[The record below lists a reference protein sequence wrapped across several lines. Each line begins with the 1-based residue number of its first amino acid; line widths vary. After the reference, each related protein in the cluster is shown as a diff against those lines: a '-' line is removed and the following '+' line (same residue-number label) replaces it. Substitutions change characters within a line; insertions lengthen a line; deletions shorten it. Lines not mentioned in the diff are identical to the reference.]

1 MTANAHHFDALQR
14 AAQVVDSMSELLWS
28 LSASRLFRPRGGP
41 GMNETSFT
49 DLLLNFLE
57 GHAVVQQYQ
66 FGGAEEAVVGA
77 DWEWWIGADDLGW
90 RCARI
95 QAKRTFPKVNRSR
108 EVVPDAVPVYRELKH
123 TVGKSGRLQMDVLID
138 GARDGVDPHTKAAE
152 PDLVGVL
159 DPYYVFYNG
168 WPPSTFSRETI
179 DDATVVQNNEI
190 AIAQSAMRRT
200 DHPRWGEWAVIRE
213 HHRATCSTCRWM
225 LCGCS
230 THRAVTSCSAPTPQ
244 FTHEL
249 LPFWGAGTMPAEH
262 VRAVYKGSSNTI
274 QVTPYL
280 GRSLPLSTVLFDQWD
295 VLTNGG
301 GPAPDRR
308 ISDRL
313 PVYADAVRDLGNG
326 DAGEYARQ
334 MIRQFS
340 DVGGLA
346 IGHVAVTDIGRSQER
361 LRQATT

>member
-1 MTANAHHFDALQR
+1 MAANAYHFDALQR
-14 AAQVVDSMSELLWS
+14 AAQVVDSMSELFWS
-28 LSASRLFRPRGGP
+28 LSASRLLRPRGGP

-66 FGGAEEAVVGA
+66 FSGAEEAVVGA

-95 QAKRTFPKVNRSR
+95 QAKRASPKSTKSR
-108 EVVPDAVPVYRELKH
+108 GAIHDEVPVYRELSHK
-123 TVGKSGRLQMDVLID
+123 VGGTGPLQMDVFID
-138 GARDGVDPHTKAAE
+138 AARDGVDPRSKRPD

-168 WPPSTFSRETI
+168 WPPSTFSLETL
-179 DDATVVQNNEI
+179 DDATVVQNNEL

-200 DHPRWGEWAVIRE
+200 DHPRWGEWAITRA
-213 HHRATCSTCRWM
+213 HHRATCSTCGWL

-230 THRAVTSCSAPTPQ
+230 RHWRATSCSAPTPE

-249 LPFWGAGTMPAEH
+249 LPFWGAGTMPAED
-262 VRAVYKGSSNTI
+262 VRAVYKGSSPGL

-280 GRSLPLSTVLFDQWD
+280 ARSLPLSTVLFDQWD
-295 VLTNGG
+295 VLTHGHG
-301 GPAPDRR
+301 QAPGPR
-308 ISDRL
+308 ISDQL
-313 PVYADAVRDLGNG
+313 PVYAAAVRNLGSG
-326 DAGEYARQ
+326 DAGEYARL
-334 MIRQFS
+334 MLRQFS
-340 DVGGLA
+340 EVGSLA
-346 IGHVAVTDIGRSQER
+346 IGHVAVTDIGRDQ
-361 LRQATT
+361 

>member
-1 MTANAHHFDALQR
+1 
-14 AAQVVDSMSELLWS
+14 
-28 LSASRLFRPRGGP
+28 
-41 GMNETSFT
+41 MNETSFT

-77 DWEWWIGADDLGW
+77 DWEWWIGADGLGW

-95 QAKRTFPKVNRSR
+95 QAKRAFAKSTKSR
-108 EVVPDAVPVYRELKH
+108 GAIHDEVPVYRELSH
-123 TVGKSGRLQMDVLID
+123 QVGGRGPLQMDVLID
-138 GARDGVDPHTKAAE
+138 GARTGLDPLTGSAE

-159 DPYYVFYNG
+159 DPYYAFYNG
-168 WPPSTFSRETI
+168 WPPSTFSGETL

-230 THRAVTSCSAPTPQ
+230 THRAVTPCSAPTPG
-244 FTHEL
+244 FTDEL

-262 VRAVYKGSSNTI
+262 VRAVYKGSSNI
-274 QVTPYL
+274 LQVTPYL
-280 GRSLPLSTVLFDQWD
+280 ARSLPLSTVLFDQWD
-295 VLTNGG
+295 VLTHGDG
-301 GPAPDRR
+301 QAPDRR
-308 ISDRL
+308 TSDRL
-313 PVYADAVRDLGNG
+313 PVYAAAVRDLGSG

-334 MIRQFS
+334 MMRQFS

-346 IGHVAVTDIGRSQER
+346 IGHVAVTDIGRNQ
-361 LRQATT
+361 